1 MTNRRSFIKRSLLFL
16 GGTLTLP
23 YIEVFAKPLSLE
35 NKKTRRICVLHTND
49 FHSHFEAFPSTHPT
63 WPNQGG
69 ILQLGGLIQQIRSEE
84 ENVLLFDCGDVFQ
97 GTPYFNF
104 FEGKPELQWMEKMG
118 YHAGTLGNHDFDLGI
133 DHLAKLKSANSIPLV
148 NCNYD
153 FENTPLKNLVKK
165 HIIIEKNGLK
175 IGVTGASIH
184 LQGLLTEDMYRG
196 IVYHDPVIP
205 VQNEVNFLRNKEKCN
220 LVFVLSHLGYE
231 YQDDK
236 IDDLKLAKKTYG
248 IDAILGGHTHT
259 FLEKPNEVQNSKG
272 KTVIVNQAGWAGLQ
286 LGKLV
291 FEI

>member
-1 MTNRRSFIKRSLLFL
+1 
-16 GGTLTLP
+16 
-23 YIEVFAKPLSLE
+23 
-35 NKKTRRICVLHTND
+35 
-49 FHSHFEAFPSTHPT
+49 
-63 WPNQGG
+63 
-69 ILQLGGLIQQIRSEE
+69 
-84 ENVLLFDCGDVFQ
+84 
-97 GTPYFNF
+97 
-104 FEGKPELQWMEKMG
+104 MEKMG

-133 DHLAKLKSANSIPLV
+133 DHLAKLKSTNSIPLV

-153 FENTPLKNLVKK
+153 FENTSLKNLVKP
-165 HIIIEKNGLK
+165 HIIIDKNGLK

-196 IVYHDPVIP
+196 IIYHDPVIP
-205 VQNEVNFLRNKEKCN
+205 VQNEVNFLRNKEKCD
-220 LVFVLSHLGYE
+220 LVFVLSHLGYD

-236 IDDLKLAKKTYG
+236 IDDLKLAKKTHG

-259 FLEKPNEVQNSKG
+259 FLEKPTEVQNSKG

>member
-1 MTNRRSFIKRSLLFL
+1 MTNRRRFIKRSLVFL

-23 YIEVFAKPLSLE
+23 YIEAFAKPLSRE
-35 NKKTRRICVLHTND
+35 NKKNRRICVLHTND
-49 FHSHFEAFPSTHPT
+49 FHSHFEAFPSTHPI

-118 YHAGTLGNHDFDLGI
+118 YQAGTLGNHDFDLGI
-133 DHLAKLKSANSIPLV
+133 DHLAKLKSTNSIPLV

-165 HIIIEKNGLK
+165 HIVIEKNGLK

-196 IVYHDPVIP
+196 IVYHDPVTP
-205 VQNEVNFLRNKEKCN
+205 VQNEVNFLRNKEKCD

-231 YQDDK
+231 YQDEK
-236 IDDLKLAKKTYG
+236 IDDLKLAKRTFG

-259 FLEKPNEVQNSKG
+259 FLEKPTEVKNAKG

>member
-133 DHLAKLKSANSIPLV
+133 DHLAKLKSTNSIPLV

-196 IVYHDPVIP
+196 IVYHDPVIT
-205 VQNEVNFLRNKEKCN
+205 VQNEVNFLRIKEKCD

-259 FLEKPNEVQNSKG
+259 FLEKPTEVQNSKG

>member
-1 MTNRRSFIKRSLLFL
+1 MTNRRRFIKRSLLFL

-133 DHLAKLKSANSIPLV
+133 DHLAKLKSTNAIPLV

-153 FENTPLKNLVKK
+153 FENTSLKNLVKT

-196 IVYHDPVIP
+196 IIYHDPVIP
-205 VQNEVNFLRNKEKCN
+205 VQNEVNFLRNKEKCD

-236 IDDLKLAKKTYG
+236 IDDLKLAKKTHG

-259 FLEKPNEVQNSKG
+259 FLEKPTEVQNSKG

>member
-1 MTNRRSFIKRSLLFL
+1 M
-16 GGTLTLP
+16 
-23 YIEVFAKPLSLE
+23 
-35 NKKTRRICVLHTND
+35 
-49 FHSHFEAFPSTHPT
+49 
-63 WPNQGG
+63 
-69 ILQLGGLIQQIRSEE
+69 
-84 ENVLLFDCGDVFQ
+84 
-97 GTPYFNF
+97 
-104 FEGKPELQWMEKMG
+104 
-118 YHAGTLGNHDFDLGI
+118 
-133 DHLAKLKSANSIPLV
+133 

-205 VQNEVNFLRNKEKCN
+205 VQNEVNFLRNKEKCD

-236 IDDLKLAKKTYG
+236 IDDLKLAKKTYE

-259 FLEKPNEVQNSKG
+259 FLEKPTEVQNSKG